1 MLGHSMTLKF
11 PSCSAQN
18 SDSHMASY
26 ICTGAEPRGVE
37 GGHLPS
43 LAPPKKSINISS
55 IILYN
60 TINAFKNYINKWL
73 INRMVF

>member
-1 MLGHSMTLKF
+1 MLGMPCLLSM
-11 PSCSAQN
+11 
-18 SDSHMASY
+18 
-26 ICTGAEPRGVE
+26 IGAEPARGV
-37 GGHLPS
+37 GGGGGVSRGAKCP

-60 TINAFKNYINKWL
+60 AINGFKNYINKWL

>member
-1 MLGHSMTLKF
+1 MSIINDRGGARSGGGWCQGG
-11 PSCSAQN
+11 PSA
-18 SDSHMASY
+18 
-26 ICTGAEPRGVE
+26 P
-37 GGHLPS
+37 

-60 TINAFKNYINKWL
+60 AINGFKNYINKWL

>member
-1 MLGHSMTLKF
+1 MPCLLSM
-11 PSCSAQN
+11 
-18 SDSHMASY
+18 
-26 ICTGAEPRGVE
+26 IGAEPGGVK
-37 GGHLPS
+37 GGQVPP

-60 TINAFKNYINKWL
+60 AINGFKNYINKLL

>member
-1 MLGHSMTLKF
+1 MSIINDRSGAHAGGGGCQGG
-11 PSCSAQN
+11 PSA
-18 SDSHMASY
+18 
-26 ICTGAEPRGVE
+26 
-37 GGHLPS
+37 L

-60 TINAFKNYINKWL
+60 AINGFKNYINKWL